1 MSENNILELVVSSLK
16 ALNSS
21 MEAMNEKIE
30 GIEKRLDSMEKRMDS
45 LERRM
50 DGLEKRLTSLE
61 VIVATIEKDVG
72 ELKENVK
79 DLNRRMNAVYDQV
92 AFLTEFRTEMI
103 MFKDET
109 NKRFEKLTKEQE
121 AIKDWAADQEI
132 ELRKL
137 KLAQNG

>member
-30 GIEKRLDSMEKRMDS
+30 GIEKRLDSME
-45 LERRM
+45 RRM

-61 VIVATIEKDVG
+61 VIVANIEKDVG

-79 DLNRRMNAVYDQV
+79 ELNRRMNAVYDQV

>member
-30 GIEKRLDSMEKRMDS
+30 GIEKRLDSME
-45 LERRM
+45 RRM

-61 VIVATIEKDVG
+61 VKVANIEKDVG

-79 DLNRRMNAVYDQV
+79 ELNRRMNAVYDQV

-132 ELRKL
+132 ELRTL